1 MKVTRADRLGL
12 FKIFIMFRKRMS
24 EVFWCYT
31 MFDLVQV
38 ASQKDLMM
46 LSGTM
51 ADEVHCQ

>member
-46 LSGTM
+46 LSGTV

>member
-12 FKIFIMFRKRMS
+12 FKIFIMFGKRMS

-31 MFDLVQV
+31 TFDLVQV